1 MRRVADFV
9 HVAGINLYQF
19 AMLRRIPRYV
29 REWRAYEDL
38 GGHLRWRD
46 AFPIFVDYAS
56 EAGIASGQY
65 FHQDLWAAR
74 RIYEA
79 KPRAH
84 VDVGSRVDG
93 FVAHVLTFM
102 PIAVVDIRPLTSDV
116 EGLSFVQGNLTAL
129 DMPGNSVP
137 SLSSLHAI
145 EHVGLGRYGDALD
158 PDGWKKA
165 LRELARVLAPNG
177 HLYLSVPIMDPPRV
191 RFNADRILSP
201 EDVLA
206 TADNLNLRL
215 LHFSFA
221 RSHGPLHADAPVAQT
236 DFSAEACGMFEFT
249 K

>member
-1 MRRVADFV
+1 MKRIGDFV
-9 HVAGINLYQF
+9 HVSGINLYQF
-19 AMLRRIPRYV
+19 AMLRRIPRYF

-38 GGHLRWRD
+38 GGRLKWRD

-79 KPRAH
+79 KPRTH
-84 VDVGSRVDG
+84 VDVGSRIDG

-102 PIAVVDIRPLTSDV
+102 PITVVDIRPLTSDV
-116 EGLSFVQGNLTAL
+116 EGLHFVQGNLTAL
-129 DMPGNSVP
+129 DMPSNSVQ

-145 EHVGLGRYGDALD
+145 EHVGLGRYGDPLD

-165 LRELARVLAPNG
+165 LRELARVLAPDG
-177 HLYLSVPIMDPPRV
+177 RLYLSVPICDPPRV
-191 RFNADRILSP
+191 QFNADRILSP
-201 EDVLA
+201 ADVLA
-206 TADNLNLRL
+206 AAGNLRL

-221 RSHGPLHADAPVAQT
+221 LSQGPLHVNVPVAHT
-236 DFSAEACGMFEFT
+236 DFSADACGMFEFT